1 MRVIGIDPGSSS
13 WDIFGYNVET
23 NEICIDTSI
32 KTTDLMENPDAFF
45 KALEDIEPFD
55 LMVAP
60 SGFGLPIKKVQE
72 LTDEDIYYMTLST
85 EKSPQIVGLKIILHK
100 LKHMKS
106 EKGEAYVI
114 PGVKHLPTVK
124 KYRKINRIDL
134 GTADKVCSVV
144 VGIRDVMERS
154 KIQSSDANFIMI
166 ELGAAFSAIIA
177 VEGGQIIDGIGGSNL
192 MGFKACGP
200 LDAELAC
207 LMNPLSKTKIYK
219 GGAISIGGKENNT
232 PEELFL
238 RTKDD
243 SQAKIAIQTYIDN
256 IVKGV
261 FSIKSVFNQATPPNY
276 ILISGRL
283 ANEKFIEMILDE
295 KLRIIAPVRM
305 MKSYSKIAKRAA
317 QGAAFIAEGL
327 IGGPLQPIIK
337 NLRLEEA
344 KGNILDF
351 IYLPIKSNK

>member
-1 MRVIGIDPGSSS
+1 MRVIGIDPGSFS
-13 WDIFGYNVET
+13 WDIYGYDVET
-23 NEICIDTSI
+23 NEICIDISI
-32 KTTDLMENPDAFF
+32 KTANIMENSDEFF
-45 KALEDIEPFD
+45 KALENIEPFD

-72 LTDEDIYYMTLST
+72 LTDEDIYCMTLST
-85 EKSPQIVGLKIILHK
+85 EKTPQIVGLKNILHK
-100 LKHMKS
+100 LKQMRW

-144 VGIRDVMERS
+144 VGIRDIMERS
-154 KIQSSDANFIMI
+154 NIQSSDANFIMI
-166 ELGAAFSAIIA
+166 ELGTAFSAIIA

-192 MGFKACGP
+192 MGFKACGS

-207 LMNPLSKTKIYK
+207 LMKPISKTEIYK
-219 GGAISIGGKENNT
+219 GGANSIGGNENNT

-243 SQAKIAIQTYIDN
+243 SQAKIAIQSYVDN

-261 FSIKSVFNQATPPNY
+261 FAIKSVFNQATPPNY
-276 ILISGRL
+276 ILLSGRL
-283 ANEKFIEMILDE
+283 ANEKFIEMILDQ
-295 KLRIIAPVRM
+295 KLRILAPVRV
-305 MKSYSKIAKRAA
+305 MKTYSKIAKRAA
-317 QGAAFIAEGL
+317 QGAAFIADGL
-327 IGGPLQPIIK
+327 IGGKLQPIIK
-337 NLRLEEA
+337 NLKLEDA
-344 KGNILDF
+344 KGSILDF
-351 IYLPIKSNK
+351 IYLPLKS

>member
-1 MRVIGIDPGSSS
+1 MRVIGIDPGSAS
-13 WDIFGYNVET
+13 WSIFGYDVET

-32 KTTDLMENPDAFF
+32 KTANLMENPDELF
-45 KALEDIEPFD
+45 KALENIEPFD

-85 EKSPQIVGLKIILHK
+85 EKSPQIVGLKNILHK
-100 LKHMKS
+100 LKHMNWKR
-106 EKGEAYVI
+106 GETYVI

-144 VGIRDVMERS
+144 VGIRDIMERS
-154 KIQSSDANFIMI
+154 NIQSSDANFIMI

-177 VEGGQIIDGIGGSNL
+177 VECGQIIDGIGGSNL
-192 MGFKACGP
+192 IGFKACGP
-200 LDAELAC
+200 LDAEIAC
-207 LMNPLSKTKIYK
+207 LMNPLSKTEIYK
-219 GGAISIGGKENNT
+219 GGAISIAGNENNT

-243 SQAKIAIQTYIDN
+243 SQAKIAIKTYIDN

-261 FSIKSVFNQATPPNY
+261 FAIKSVFNQANPPNY
-276 ILISGRL
+276 VLLSGRL
-283 ANEKFIEMILDE
+283 ANEKFMEMILDE
-295 KLRIIAPVRM
+295 KLRTIAPVRV
-305 MKSYSKIAKRAA
+305 MKTYGNNAKRAA

-351 IYLPIKSNK
+351 IYLPLKS